1 MPSTHDICKIPKQ
14 EFEERIARVKEAMS
28 SRNLDAL
35 LVFGTE

>member
-1 MPSTHDICKIPKQ
+1 MRTAHDIYKIPKH
-14 EFEERIARVKEAMS
+14 EFEERIARVKETMS